1 MSWSPIRMQHKPN
14 RDLPRVALVGRTN
27 VGKSTLWNRLT
38 ESGRAIVSSSPHTTR
53 DRNYAPVIWNGA
65 SFDLID
71 TGGMDT
77 EKDVIGEG
85 IRAQAEKAIKES
97 DLVLFVV
104 DARSGILPQDIE
116 LARHVRKLHKN
127 IWLVANKVDTIR
139 ELSDGHAKHWQSLGF
154 GEPRIVS
161 AATSL
166 GSGDLLDEVFI
177 ELDRLGKPPVLLP
190 DSKPLRIVLVGRP
203 NVGKSS
209 LVNSILG
216 EERVIVSPIP
226 HTTREPQD
234 THIKYGEQE
243 IVIVDTAGM
252 RKRSRIEKGIE
263 EASIERNRQA
273 VDNADVALLV
283 FDATEDPTSQDRHL
297 AGMLQESSKGIILV
311 ANKWDLVKDKTPDTA
326 AEYENLLRQLFP
338 FLAWAPM
345 VFVSA
350 KEGLRSAKLIDMAM
364 KVQEERLRHIDYN
377 AVNRVLKW
385 CIQKMRPLA
394 SYGPKSPRIYD
405 VAQTGHAP
413 PTFLVTVH
421 GDKDNLHPN
430 WLKFFQKRLR
440 EKFSFTGTPI
450 LVKVRHLPMAKT
462 EKKRNVNGPGM
473 EAVAGKLRI
482 KKKLVNQTMRRQ
494 KHGGH
499 RY

>member
-1 MSWSPIRMQHKPN
+1 MRHKPG
-14 RDLPRVALVGRTN
+14 RELPRVALVGRTN

-65 SFDLID
+65 SFDLVD

-77 EKDVIGEG
+77 EKDVIGQG
-85 IRAQAEKAIKES
+85 IRSQAEKAIAES

-104 DARSGILPQDIE
+104 DAKSGVLPQDLD

-127 IWLVANKVDTIR
+127 VWLVVNKVDTVR
-139 ELSDGHAKHWQSLGF
+139 NLSEGHAKQWQSLGF
-154 GEPRIVS
+154 GEPHVVS

-166 GSGDLLDEVFI
+166 GSGDLLDEIFI
-177 ELDRLGKPPVLLP
+177 ELDKLGKPPVVIE
-190 DSKPLRIVLVGRP
+190 DTKPLRIVLVGRP

-234 THIKYGEQE
+234 THFKYGEKE
-243 IVIVDTAGM
+243 VVIIDTAGM

-283 FDATEDPTSQDRHL
+283 FDATEDPKSQDRHL
-297 AGMLQESSKGIILV
+297 AGMLEESSKGIILV
-311 ANKWDLVKDKTPDTA
+311 ANKWDLVPNKETDTSKR
-326 AEYENLLRQLFP
+326 YEMLLRQLFP
-338 FLAWAPM
+338 FLSWAPM

-350 KEGLRSAKLIDMAM
+350 KEGLRSDKLIEMAL
-364 KVQEERLRHIDYN
+364 KVQEERQRHIDYN

-385 CIQKMRPLA
+385 CIQKMKPLA

-405 VAQTGHAP
+405 VAQVGHAP

-440 EKFSFTGTPI
+440 EKFFFTGTPI
-450 LVKVRHLPMAKT
+450 VVKVRHLPMAKT
-462 EKKRNVNGPGM
+462 EKRHNLNGPGM
-473 EAVAGKLRI
+473 EAVAGKVRH

-494 KHGGH
+494 KHGGR

>member
-1 MSWSPIRMQHKPN
+1 MRHKLG

-38 ESGRAIVSSSPHTTR
+38 ESGRAIVSASPHTTR

-65 SFDLID
+65 SLELID

-77 EKDVIGEG
+77 EKDVIGAG
-85 IRAQAEKAIKES
+85 IRSQAEKAIKEA
-97 DLVLFVV
+97 DIVLFVV
-104 DARSGILPQDIE
+104 DARAGILPQDLE

-127 IWLVANKVDTIR
+127 VWLVANKVDTLR
-139 ELSDGHAKHWQSLGF
+139 EFNDGMAKEWQALGF
-154 GEPRIVS
+154 GMPHIVS

-166 GSGDLLDEVFI
+166 GSGDLLDELFI
-177 ELDRLGKPPVLLP
+177 ELNRIGRPPQVLP
-190 DSKPLRIVLVGRP
+190 EERPLRIVLVGRP

-209 LVNSILG
+209 LVNAILG
-216 EERVIVSPIP
+216 EERSIVSPIA
-226 HTTREPQD
+226 HTTREPAD
-234 THIKYGEQE
+234 THLNYNGKEV
-243 IVIVDTAGM
+243 VIVDTAGM

-273 VDNADVALLV
+273 VDAADVALLV
-283 FDATEDPTSQDRHL
+283 FDATEDPRSQDRHL
-297 AGMLQESSKGIILV
+297 AGMLEESAKGIILV
-311 ANKWDLVKDKTPDTA
+311 ANKWDLVQNKDTGSTN
-326 AEYENLLRQLFP
+326 EYEMLIRQLFP
-338 FLAWAPM
+338 FLSWAPM
-345 VFVSA
+345 IFVSA
-350 KEGLRSAKLIDMAM
+350 KDDLRAGKLIEMAV
-364 KVQEERLRHIDYN
+364 KVQEERMRHIDYN

-385 CIQKMRPLA
+385 CIQKMKPLA

-440 EKFSFTGTPI
+440 DKFSFTGTPI
-450 LVKVRHLPMAKT
+450 RVKVRHLPMAKT

-473 EAVAGKLRI
+473 EAVAGKVRH

-494 KHGGH
+494 KHGGR